1 MKKKGVKSMRKGS
14 IRIRT
19 AAGVKYSSPL
29 RDKADYEKV
38 IKFLMAEQAEIA
50 KNEQSKKAESPA
62 KKAVKTFR
70 DDLSTGFEAATVRG

>member
-1 MKKKGVKSMRKGS
+1 MKMKGDKTMRKGS

-38 IKFLMAEQAEIA
+38 IKFLIAERDALLKSEGKQQKKSKLAEDFNA
-50 KNEQSKKAESPA
+50 
-62 KKAVKTFR
+62 
-70 DDLSTGFEAATVRG
+70 GFEAARLKS